1 MTSVSLEKGSALRAA
16 RLHLHPPQ
24 VRCIPTAEA
33 GGFTPGFGK
42 NDSVRVDILIYE
54 KRGYLLNL

>member
-1 MTSVSLEKGSALRAA
+1 LEKGSALRAA

-42 NDSVRVDILIYE
+42 KEGEEIHGKCLTQ
-54 KRGYLLNL
+54 YLLR